1 MIIKRCPGCETRF
14 EFAEELDGKRV
25 KCKSCGVIFRVDHPG
40 RSARDDV
47 DEGRRRPVRRRDED
61 DEDRPAAVSRR
72 HTEEDEEE
80 DDRPRPRARVRDDDD
95 DDEQPSRTRRPVL
108 EDDDDDRPRRRPRED
123 EDDEEEDDRS
133 ARRLRDDSDD
143 RLPRRRDDD
152 DDDDAPRKKRRIHP
166 LLIIGPAVAL
176 LIVIGVV
183 LVLALRKKAKD
194 GPGGELGDLV
204 KAPTKSCPLEVAEK
218 DCGTL
223 VLPDGG
229 NLFGLLRRKGTL
241 EKSWTFDA
249 YDLAAGRRVG
259 RLEIKDMDDPRAA
272 SLSPDGKHL
281 LIHEIDGFGGFAD
294 HALSIWNIPDNKSLV
309 RKWVPYQ
316 KAKNNPIDS
325 PTLYRTEFLNSDKV
339 MTLSTARV
347 FDVWPLANLQEPVV
361 AGARYAA
368 TGDQLGKDDRFGMNT
383 HDKYQRQVAFS
394 PDHKTMAVWN
404 GNGYTL
410 VNCLEGLQT
419 IRTAP
424 LSELRILQPTAGGA
438 AFSPDGSVLAGIIHS
453 GRFDKDVILCLW
465 DTKEQK
471 PPIATYDIPANQ
483 FNESPGIAWW
493 GNRYVVTSGGRV
505 VGADVEGMLIDVRTG
520 LAKRQLMGP
529 DFRHYGL
536 ARDGRLWYA
545 ASPDRNDAATM
556 HAVDPPDPELL
567 NEPDDYEQIMIL
579 KEEFFLRRLW
589 LEPQGVMRKPTRI
602 NPPLQQRLIRR
613 P

>member
-1 MIIKRCPGCETRF
+1 LIVG
-14 EFAEELDGKRV
+14 L
-25 KCKSCGVIFRVDHPG
+25 
-40 RSARDDV
+40 
-47 DEGRRRPVRRRDED
+47 
-61 DEDRPAAVSRR
+61 AV
-72 HTEEDEEE
+72 
-80 DDRPRPRARVRDDDD
+80 
-95 DDEQPSRTRRPVL
+95 
-108 EDDDDDRPRRRPRED
+108 
-123 EDDEEEDDRS
+123 
-133 ARRLRDDSDD
+133 
-143 RLPRRRDDD
+143 
-152 DDDDAPRKKRRIHP
+152 
-166 LLIIGPAVAL
+166 GL
-176 LIVIGVV
+176 LIVVGVI

-204 KAPTKSCPLEVAEK
+204 KAPTRSCPLEVAEK

-241 EKSWTFDA
+241 DKKWTFEP

-259 RLEIKDMDDPRAA
+259 RVEIDDMDDPRTA

-281 LIHEIDGFGGFAD
+281 LIHETDGRGGFAD
-294 HALSIWNIPDNKSLV
+294 HAVSIWNVPENRSVV

-316 KAKNNPIDS
+316 KARNNPIDS
-325 PTLYRTEFLNSDKV
+325 PTLYRTEFLDSDKV
-339 MTLSTARV
+339 MTLSSARV
-347 FDVWPLANLQEPVV
+347 FDVWPLANLQEPIV

-368 TGDQLGKDDRFGMNT
+368 TGDLLGKDDRFGMNNL
-383 HDKYQRQVAFS
+383 DKFQRQVAFS

-424 LSELRILQPTAGGA
+424 LSELRIQQPKAGGA

-453 GRFDKDVILCLW
+453 GRFDKEVILCLW

-471 PPIATYDIPANQ
+471 PPTTYDIPANQ

-545 ASPDRNDAATM
+545 SSPDRNEPATM
-556 HAVDPPDPELL
+556 HVVDPPDADLL

>member
-1 MIIKRCPGCETRF
+1 MIVKRCPGCDTRF

-25 KCKSCGVIFRVDHPG
+25 KCKSCGVIFRVDGPG
-40 RSARDDV
+40 RSARDD
-47 DEGRRRPVRRRDED
+47 DDED
-61 DEDRPAAVSRR
+61 DEDRRRPTRRRDDDEDDRPAAVSRR
-72 HTEEDEEE
+72 RAVE
-80 DDRPRPRARVRDDDD
+80 DDEADGPPRPRGRDRG

-108 EDDDDDRPRRRPRED
+108 EDDARPRQRPRVD
-123 EDDEEEDDRS
+123 EDDEDDRRD
-133 ARRLRDDSDD
+133 RRRRDEDSDD
-143 RLPRRRDDD
+143 RLARRR

-166 LLIIGPAVAL
+166 LLIIGPAVGL

-183 LVLALRKKAKD
+183 LVIALRKKAKD

-204 KAPTKSCPLEVAEK
+204 KAPTRSCPLEVAEK

-241 EKSWTFDA
+241 DKSWTFDA

-272 SLSPDGKHL
+272 FLSPDGKHL
-281 LIHEIDGFGGFAD
+281 LIHETDGFGGFAD
-294 HALSIWNIPDNKSLV
+294 HAVSIWNIPENKSLV

-325 PTLYRTEFLNSDKV
+325 PTLYRTELLDGDKV

-368 TGDQLGKDDRFGMNT
+368 TGDLLGKDDRFGMNNL
-383 HDKYQRQVAFS
+383 DKFQRQVAFS
-394 PDHKTMAVWN
+394 RDHQTMAVWN

-410 VNCLEGLQT
+410 VNCAEGLQT

-424 LSELRILQPTAGGA
+424 LSDLRILQPKAGAA
-438 AFSPDGSVLAGIIHS
+438 AFSPDGAVLAGIILT
-453 GRFDKDVILCLW
+453 GRFDKEVILCLW

-471 PPIATYDIPANQ
+471 PPTTYDIPANQ

-493 GNRYVVTSGGRV
+493 GNRYVVTSGGRAG
-505 VGADVEGMLIDVRTG
+505 GAEVEGMLIDARSG
-520 LAKRQLMGP
+520 NAKRQLMGSE
-529 DFRHYGL
+529 FRHYGL

-545 ASPDRNDAATM
+545 SSPDRNDPATM
-556 HAVDPPDPELL
+556 HVVEAPDAELL

-579 KEEFFLRRLW
+579 KEELFLRRLW
-589 LEPQGVMRKPTRI
+589 LEPQGVMRKPSRI